1 MIRMMKVIAAALI
14 VTATQA
20 QGQVQEDSY
29 EACDAG
35 ATLAQEIAVFR
46 DRGGEFNETVE
57 NLMLMGLPGESA
69 FEVAWFIYVVLGDNT
84 PEEIYAEYMNECMGV
99 DI

>member
-1 MIRMMKVIAAALI
+1 MIRMIKVIAVALM

-20 QGQVQEDSY
+20 QAQIQDDSY

-57 NLMLMGLPGESA
+57 NLMFIGLPGETA
-69 FEVAWFIYVVLGDNT
+69 FEVAWLIYVVLGDNT
-84 PEEIYAEYMNECMGV
+84 PEEIYAKYMNECMGV
-99 DI
+99 DL